1 MGAVGRLILVT
12 ATVGSAAIDTFVT
25 LDGRAFFFMT
35 YSVRPLFLVIG
46 FAY

>member
-1 MGAVGRLILVT
+1 MGAVGRLMLVT

-25 LDGRAFFFMT
+25 FDGRAFLFMT